1 MCEKAKKTKYGD
13 KQPVSVAIK
22 PGTYMEYL
30 WNHPEEVRRIL
41 LEHGADPD
49 EEVPIGVFT
58 KRVIN
63 IGKKNLQPKKDS
75 RSESL
80 HSGEGNGNL

>member
-1 MCEKAKKTKYGD
+1 MGKKAKSKYGD
-13 KQPVSVAIK
+13 KEPVSIAIK

-41 LEHGADPD
+41 LEHGANPD
-49 EEVPIGVFT
+49 EELPIGIFT

-63 IGKKNLQPKKDS
+63 IDAKKKNLRPKKNP
-75 RSESL
+75 RSKSL
-80 HSGEGNGNL
+80 HTDD

>member
-1 MCEKAKKTKYGD
+1 MGKKAKSKYGD
-13 KQPVSVAIK
+13 KEPVSIAIK

-49 EEVPIGVFT
+49 EELPIGVFT
-58 KRVIN
+58 TQVIN
-63 IGKKNLQPKKDS
+63 IGEKKKNLQPKETPRNK
-75 RSESL
+75 SL
-80 HSGEGNGNL
+80 HTDD

>member
-1 MCEKAKKTKYGD
+1 MSKKTKYGD
-13 KQPVSVAIK
+13 KQPVSIAIK
-22 PGTYMEYL
+22 PGTYAEYL

-63 IGKKNLQPKKDS
+63 IGKKVD
-75 RSESL
+75 
-80 HSGEGNGNL
+80 